1 MIDTTHDF
9 KAHEYLKNEKIQIF
23 LRLGFVTI
31 AAISIYFF
39 YYQSA
44 KGYEYSLNVVMFAPL
59 CVFIANLIYL
69 FIVKNFPYRL
79 QTQRIVV
86 AVVFDIAFTVYVM
99 YMVNDLAAYY
109 PGVLLWFSVGYGM
122 RYNKK
127 IAYTAY
133 TLIIISWVLL
143 IFLSDFWIEHRNF
156 GIGWLLAYIVL
167 PLYYFKLVEKLHKN
181 LENLNNYANES
192 THRAMHDQLTGLS
205 NRAQFEEDL
214 REYIQINEKKSTKF
228 ALFFIDL
235 DSFKEINDKFGHD
248 VGDSVLIET
257 ARRLEEVFD
266 KSYRLGG
273 DEFVSLVPYKDDSE
287 LEEEAKTLM
296 SHLTQPCQKYNII
309 FSASIGIAR
318 FPNDA
323 RRAFDIKKRADL
335 AMYAAKNAGKNRY
348 YFYYDI
354 V

>member
-1 MIDTTHDF
+1 MIDTIHDF
-9 KAHEYLKNEKIQIF
+9 RAREYLKNEQIQIF

-39 YYQSA
+39 YQQSA
-44 KGYEYSLNVVMFAPL
+44 RGYEYSLGIVLFAPL

-69 FIVKNFPYRL
+69 FIVKKFPYLL
-79 QTQRIVV
+79 QTQRIIV

-99 YMVNDLAAYY
+99 HMVNDLAAYY

-133 TLIIISWVLL
+133 IIVIISW
-143 IFLSDFWIEHRNF
+143 IFLLLSSTFWMEHRNF

-181 LENLNNYANES
+181 LENLNDYANES

-214 REYIQINEKKSTKF
+214 RDYIQVFEKKNEKF

-235 DSFKEINDKFGHD
+235 DSFKNINDMFGHD
-248 VGDSVLIET
+248 VGDAVLVET
-257 ARRLEEVFD
+257 ARRLEQVF
-266 KSYRLGG
+266 KRSYRLGG
-273 DEFVSLVPYKDDSE
+273 DEFVSLVPYKDDKE
-287 LEEEAKTLM
+287 LKKEAEDLIVQ
-296 SHLTQPCQKYNII
+296 LTQPCSKSDLKL
-309 FSASIGIAR
+309 SASIGIAC
-318 FPNDA
+318 FPSDA

-335 AMYAAKNAGKNRY
+335 AMYAAKDAGKNRY
-348 YFYYDI
+348 LFYHEI
-354 V
+354 I